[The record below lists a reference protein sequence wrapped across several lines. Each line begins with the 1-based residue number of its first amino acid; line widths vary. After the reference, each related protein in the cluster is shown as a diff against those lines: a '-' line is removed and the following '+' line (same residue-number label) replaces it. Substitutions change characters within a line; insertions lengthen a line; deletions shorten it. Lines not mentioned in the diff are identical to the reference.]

1 MNQVQLA
8 ELLARRA
15 HNGQLE
21 PHTGDPYIL
30 HVERVAGY
38 VAHESEIVQAV
49 AWLHD
54 VLEDTALTLPEMM
67 REGVSEDVLTGVLT
81 LTCNK
86 GEVYKAYIA
95 RVKSGGSV
103 VITVKLAD
111 LEDHLRPSSYLPES
125 LRKRYE
131 TALAHLGNKA

>member
-1 MNQVQLA
+1 MNQIQLA

-15 HNGQLE
+15 HEGQLE

-54 VLEDTALTLPEMM
+54 VLEDTALTLSDMM
-67 REGVSEDVLTGVLT
+67 REGVSEEVLTGVLT
-81 LTCNK
+81 LTRNK
-86 GEVYKAYIA
+86 GEIYREYIT
-95 RVKSGGSV
+95 RVRSGGSV
-103 VITVKLAD
+103 AITVKLAD

-125 LRKRYE
+125 LRKRYD
-131 TALAHLGNKA
+131 TAVAQLNG